1 LHIRPSPLRLAS
13 LVRLFASASDFL
25 PALAAPTD
33 CFLDFAQALET
44 AIDSR
49 ATSNTLLQNY

>member
-1 LHIRPSPLRLAS
+1 M
-13 LVRLFASASDFL
+13 VASASDFL